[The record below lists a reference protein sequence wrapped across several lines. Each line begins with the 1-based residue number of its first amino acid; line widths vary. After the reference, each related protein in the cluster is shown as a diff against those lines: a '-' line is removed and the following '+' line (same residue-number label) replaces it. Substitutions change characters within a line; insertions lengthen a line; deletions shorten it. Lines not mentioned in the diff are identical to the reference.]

1 MRARARITPL
11 LVAALLGGGG
21 ALAGCGEEDVDQ
33 ARDDV
38 EQEAQDA
45 QQQGE
50 EAADDAQQQGE
61 EAADDAQQEAEEATD
76 GDGGGG

>member
-45 QQQGE
+45 QEQGQEKLDEAQQQGE
-50 EAADDAQQQGE
+50 ETVDDAQQQGE
-61 EAADDAQQEAEEATD
+61 EATD
-76 GDGGGG
+76 GDGG